1 MAKPPAKEGFNPG
14 AATVAAQTEATAAP
28 HVHRELPAVDVDP
41 STSPEAARLIASA
54 TTASVGTQPSSSP
67 TPPAASTEAQ
77 SGGIIVDKLRVSMT
91 AEAKITLDDVERTY
105 RRVTGE
111 NLSSGRVLRAGL
123 RILAALPQEQLIQA
137 IEAEPEAAAGRPKP
151 TR

>member
-1 MAKPPAKEGFNPG
+1 MAKPTTKVNVG
-14 AATVAAQTEATAAP
+14 AATVSAQTEATAAQQG
-28 HVHRELPAVDVDP
+28 VHRELPAVDVDP
-41 STSPEAARLIASA
+41 STSAEAARLIASA
-54 TTASVGTQPSSSP
+54 TTASVGAQPSSP
-67 TPPAASTEAQ
+67 ITPAASTDAQ
-77 SGGIIVDKLRVSMT
+77 GGGVIVDKLRVSMT

-123 RILAALPQEQLIQA
+123 RLLAELPQERLIQA